1 MKAVILIVSA
11 VLAADSLFPATPM
24 DPLPRQG
31 RPAVVR
37 TAAPAATQPAV
48 KKVKKR
54 RSFGSLLGKSA
65 GFLASS
71 AVVGGMEDR

>member
-24 DPLPRQG
+24 DTQRQQ
-31 RPAVVR
+31 RPVISKTEVAKR
-37 TAAPAATQPAV
+37 KAEKG
-48 KKVKKR
+48 KKTKKR
-54 RSFGSLLGKSA
+54 RSFASMLGKSA